1 MTLPSS
7 SSEPATTPPSGPD
20 YCPRCGAA
28 YEPYQ
33 EYCLDCGERLPV
45 NRGVVGVLASGW
57 QRRFAWYPG
66 DWIWAALLFGLLAA
80 LAAALA
86 IVFGGNAKST
96 GVIAATQNTVTLGPG
111 TTTAPTASV
120 STATGTLPKPPEP
133 TTSKT
138 NLKPPGK
145 PTVPATS
152 GGVLTWPSGTSG
164 YTVVLESI
172 PTGRPRAVAEQR
184 AKQARSGGLPKVG
197 VLTSA
202 NFSSLHPGYY
212 VVFSGIYSS
221 AATASAA
228 LGFAHSHGFPDA
240 YQARVTR

>member
-1 MTLPSS
+1 MTLPTSD
-7 SSEPATTPPSGPD
+7 ERTAAPDEGPD

-57 QRRFAWYPG
+57 QRRFRWYPG

-86 IVFGGNAKST
+86 IVFGGNSKST
-96 GVIAATQNTVTLGPG
+96 GVIPATQNTVTLGPG
-111 TTTAPTASV
+111 TTSTPSLT
-120 STATGTLPKPPEP
+120 TATGTLPKPPEP
-133 TTSKT
+133 PTTSAHT
-138 NLKPPGK
+138 TPKPPK
-145 PTVPATS
+145 PPTRPGAILAWPA
-152 GGVLTWPSGTSG
+152 GTSG

-172 PTGRPRAVAEQR
+172 PTRTPRSFAEQR
-184 AKQARSGGLPKVG
+184 AKTAKSDGVPRVG
-197 VLTSA
+197 VLNSA

-212 VVFSGIYSS
+212 VVFSGIYNS
-221 AATASAA
+221 AASASAA
-228 LGFAHSHGFPDA
+228 LAYAHSHGFPDA

>member
-1 MTLPSS
+1 L
-7 SSEPATTPPSGPD
+7 TTPTSERHAPPGTN

-45 NRGVVGVLASGW
+45 NRGVVGVLAQSW

-86 IVFGGNAKST
+86 IVFGGRSHST
-96 GVIAATQNTVTLGPG
+96 GVIPATQSTVTLGPG
-111 TTTAPTASV
+111 TTTS
-120 STATGTLPKPPEP
+120 STPSISTSTSTLPKPPEP
-133 TTSKT
+133 PTTGAT
-138 NLKPPGK
+138 TPKPPPK
-145 PTVPATS
+145 PPTRAGIIAWPA
-152 GGVLTWPSGTSG
+152 GTSG

-172 PTGRPRAVAEQR
+172 PTRSPRTLAEQR
-184 AKQARSGGLPKVG
+184 ARAAKAAGLPKVG

-212 VVFSGIYSS
+212 VVFSGIYDSP
-221 AATASAA
+221 AAASAA
-228 LGFAHSHGFPDA
+228 LGFAHGHGFPDA
-240 YQARVTR
+240 YQVRVTR

>member
-7 SSEPATTPPSGPD
+7 AEQSSPPRAGPD

-28 YEPYQ
+28 YEPHQ

-57 QRRFAWYPG
+57 QRRLAWYPG

-86 IVFGGNAKST
+86 IVFGGNSKST

-111 TTTAPTASV
+111 TTTAPTASA
-120 STATGTLPKPPEP
+120 STATGTLPTPPEP
-133 TTSKT
+133 STSKS
-138 NLKPPGK
+138 NSPGK
-145 PTVPATS
+145 PTRPSVPATL
-152 GGVLTWPSGTSG
+152 GGVLAWPAGTSG

-172 PTGRPRAVAEQR
+172 PTRTSRSVAEQR
-184 AKQARSGGLPKVG
+184 AKTARADGLPKVG
-197 VLTSA
+197 VLASA

-212 VVFSGIYSS
+212 VVFSGIYNSAAAASS
-221 AATASAA
+221 A
-228 LGFAHSHGFPDA
+228 LVFAHAHGFPDA
-240 YQARVTR
+240 YQVRVTR